1 MTEQEIE
8 KEVAFL
14 RANFAFE
21 GMKLT
26 KDDERD
32 ARAILRGEAMADELI
47 AKALREC
54 DARKEQGVGQMTN
67 DLTTEMEVL
76 DEYAAGVLADFDRY
90 LIKHGQEYG
99 DGSPVGEKALT

>member
-1 MTEQEIE
+1 MTLTETEIE

-26 KDDERD
+26 EDDERD
-32 ARAILRGEAMADELI
+32 ARAILRGEATADELI

-54 DARKEQGVGQMTN
+54 DARKGGAQN
-67 DLTTEMEVL
+67 
-76 DEYAAGVLADFDRY
+76 
-90 LIKHGQEYG
+90 
-99 DGSPVGEKALT
+99 